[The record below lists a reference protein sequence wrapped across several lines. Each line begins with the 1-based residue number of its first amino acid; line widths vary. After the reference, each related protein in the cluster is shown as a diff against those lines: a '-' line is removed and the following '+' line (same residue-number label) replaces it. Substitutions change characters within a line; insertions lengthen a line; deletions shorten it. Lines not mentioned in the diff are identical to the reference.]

1 MLVVQLPSVLSD
13 VYSPI
18 KKNTTKPQNNPK
30 ETKKKSTKKPKPKP
44 HNQPKKK
51 KPQQTQ
57 DLQPLARVYS
67 GTTYFYLLLYQSD
80 FCSTF
85 QIKHIAPFKARPLKW
100 TVCKLRIHFW
110 WDKMVECSCYVFRN
124 ESNVYFSNKMFC
136 VYAKEIMYY
145 SKQLIYVLN
154 TATRLCPILAFI
166 LPLPMKIKRKLHS

>member
-1 MLVVQLPSVLSD
+1 MVVVQLPSVLSD

-18 KKNTTKPQNNPK
+18 KNNTTKPQNNPK
-30 ETKKKSTKKPKPKP
+30 ETKRKSTKKTQQTKT
-44 HNQPKKK
+44 HNQPKK

-57 DLQPLARVYS
+57 DLQPLAMAYS

-85 QIKHIAPFKARPLKW
+85 QIKHVAPFKARPLKW

-110 WDKMVECSCYVFRN
+110 LDKMVECSCYVFRN
-124 ESNVYFSNKMFC
+124 ESNVYFLNKMFC

-145 SKQLIYVLN
+145 SKQLIYVLGHSLV
-154 TATRLCPILAFI
+154 AVFILAFI
-166 LPLPMKIKRKLHS
+166 